1 MIFKIGKSK
10 KHADVVQPISDED
23 DSIVRTERFF
33 CYFVYS
39 DKDDTIIDSIF
50 LTKTQ
55 AQQLNDLLLKASKK
69 DQSLTLLR
77 LIRR

>member
-1 MIFKIGKSK
+1 MFFKIGKSK
-10 KHADVVQPISDED
+10 KRADVVQTISDED
-23 DSIVRTERFF
+23 DSIVRTERCF

-55 AQQLNDLLLKASKK
+55 AQQLNDLLLKASEK